1 MQRGELGPGCHTR
14 GREVIVGVTEGQKLG
29 MLRHILSPAAI
40 AYADVHGTYCQQ
52 SSEQKQI
59 NTNNK
64 LRDDDDDDDM
74 MIITVI
80 ETFLPKLKVHHTS
93 FTENITSESLN
104 TAVGELFFFLFF
116 FPETLWP

>member
-1 MQRGELGPGCHTR
+1 MANVGPGCHTW
-14 GREVIVGVTEGQKLG
+14 GGEVIVGVTEGQNPG
-29 MLRHILSPAAI
+29 MLRHILSPATI

-52 SSEQKQI
+52 SSQQKQI

-64 LRDDDDDDDM
+64 LRDDDDDDDDDM

-93 FTENITSESLN
+93 FTESITSESLH
-104 TAVGELFFFLFF
+104 TAVGELFSFF
-116 FPETLWP
+116 FF